1 MKPLITAIY
10 MRKLAIFERKLLDP
24 VTGAVV
30 LWEMFESCL
39 YPWSGLWWLHKCL
52 QACCYLAECR
62 IYSSWFKRSWP
73 LISEVLTGLFSL
85 LHKENSFKYLFYL
98 FYFFFPPAQ
107 DAPPLKCSMVGGFF
121 NTMGCSDNIFQAQN
135 VFVAGHCGDAHK
147 GSSLSVT
154 PDVMVV
160 WNLPT
165 SKSFHVFQC
174 HSNLQHLPT
183 ALKSMEESL
192 LLMSQRE

>member
-98 FYFFFPPAQ
+98 FYFFFLLHRMHLPLSALWLGVFLTQWVVQTTFSKHRTFLLLVTVVMPTKGPPWVL
-107 DAPPLKCSMVGGFF
+107 PLTSWWSEICPHPKAF
-121 NTMGCSDNIFQAQN
+121 T
-135 VFVAGHCGDAHK
+135 
-147 GSSLSVT
+147 SSSVT
-154 PDVMVV
+154 ATCSTCQ
-160 WNLPT
+160 LP
-165 SKSFHVFQC
+165 SNQWKS
-174 HSNLQHLPT
+174 HS
-183 ALKSMEESL
+183 S
-192 LLMSQRE
+192 